1 MYKFKTKNANE
12 AGLRIWIAFI
22 LGFWLVG
29 IRAEL
34 CVLLGALGGLAA
46 RQIVCFWQAEK
57 AEPKPAPS
65 EEAAKPA
72 DSALAPLGEVF
83 RKPAERFRNIGRRR
97 LPKLP
102 SRKPRKPPRQF

>member
-1 MYKFKTKNANE
+1 VYNFKVKGATE

-34 CVLLGALGGLAA
+34 CIFLGAIGGLAT
-46 RQIVCFWQAEK
+46 WQLVRYWRAVK
-57 AEPKPAPS
+57 LDKPIPPSAP
-65 EEAAKPA
+65 EAAEIP
-72 DSALAPLGEVF
+72 LIAPLGQVF
-83 RKPAERFRNIGRRR
+83 RKPAERFRKLGAGRR

-102 SRKPRKPPRQF
+102 ARKPPRRL